1 MDFTSAWAY
10 NVTLDPIET
19 DLSVILVFDVTCD
32 EMARLAKI
40 TVIFGKKKCDACLL
54 YLLNLHYILSPAL
67 KVVELFLQ

>member
-1 MDFTSAWAY
+1 
-10 NVTLDPIET
+10 
-19 DLSVILVFDVTCD
+19 VFDVTCD